1 MSFNGSG
8 TFVINS
14 AGQPVVA
21 NTVISATTFNALT
34 SDLANGL
41 STCITK
47 DGQTTPTAN
56 IPMGGFKI
64 TNLATGTAASDA
76 ATVAQIQSNGAALV
90 TVTGTD
96 TLTGTLTPALVAYV
110 TGAVYYFVAPATN
123 TGAVTLNIDTLGA
136 KNVTRDG
143 TTALVAGDI
152 VSGEMVAVVY
162 DGTRFQLIS
171 PVNSFTNLNVSGTLT
186 VAGATTLNGNLQVG
200 NAAADTV
207 NFQASGWTLTNPVS
221 ITGTWADIGTIT
233 TADINGGTID
243 GTTIGGGTAAAGT
256 FTTVGATTGNITT
269 VNATTVD
276 STNLEVT
283 NLKAKDGTAAGS
295 IADST
300 GVVTLNSVVAT
311 TADINGGTI
320 DATTIG
326 GSSPAVGNFTTVS
339 AASAV
344 FTTATITTVNT
355 TTLDLTNLEVTNIK
369 AKDGTASMVI
379 DDATG
384 KVNVTTVS
392 AASMNAAVAAV
403 TTLNATSASAASI
416 NAAVALITTGT
427 VTNLIVTGAS
437 ITSANVGA
445 LQVTNASV
453 ASANLGTAQI
463 TAVSAA
469 SANLGVAAITTG
481 TVTDLTATSASI
493 ASMNAGVALL
503 TTATVTTLN
512 ASGASIASANIGNLQ
527 FTAASIASINA
538 GVAVINNLTATAAS
552 VASANVGVALITTG
566 TVTNLTATS
575 ASVASANVGTA
586 VITGL
591 TVTGASIASVNAGTA
606 TLSGNLTLNGGTAN
620 GVLYLNGSKV
630 ATSGSALTFD
640 GTNLLTLA
648 ASTPKIRVSD
658 SGLANDFGLDFYF
671 PSVASSY
678 GQVTLNGSTGGMRFV
693 AGKSGSSG
701 YYQAFELNG
710 SEQARLTSTGLGIG
724 TSSPAYKLDVAESG
738 APTST
743 NTFSVARI
751 SGSDSVAND
760 LTLLGPNTSQVR
772 IKFGDPESAT
782 IGEVGYNHSTN
793 SLRFVTNGAEAG
805 VFDSSG
811 NLGIGTSSPTYKLH
825 LVGKQIIEKSGA
837 GYEAA
842 MLSFATITETGA
854 IYRMGMA
861 SGGAFIIGRSDTSTT
876 NLTLDSSG
884 NLGIGTSSPS
894 FALDISQAAP
904 RIRQT
909 ATTGTNSSLI
919 QLVNT
924 GGTAYV
930 GLDSSSGG
938 LTTAYSL
945 NLFHS
950 GAYPICFSTSST
962 ERARITSG
970 GDLLVAKTA
979 TSGTTIGVE
988 ARANGFIASTLAAS
1002 TNASSTLDVYSTGA
1016 TAFRFYVT
1024 MDGTVNATNTTIS
1037 AISDQRL
1044 KENIR
1049 DLDAGLAEVL
1059 SLKPRKFDW
1068 KEGKGQDKKDVRGFI
1083 AQEFEQVFPDLID
1096 EWKDPAPE
1104 GEEPYKS
1111 VRQDLIPVLVK
1122 AIQEQQAMIKSLEAK
1137 VAALESK

>member
-207 NFQASGWTLTNPVS
+207 NFQASGWTLTNNVS
-221 ITGTWADIGTIT
+221 VTGTWADIGTIT

-276 STNLEVT
+276 ATNLEVT

-369 AKDGTASMVI
+369 AKDGTASMTI

-392 AASMNAAVAAV
+392 AASMNAAVAA
-403 TTLNATSASAASI
+403 
-416 NAAVALITTGT
+416 ITTG
-427 VTNLIVTGAS
+427 
-437 ITSANVGA
+437 
-445 LQVTNASV
+445 SV
-453 ASANLGTAQI
+453 AN
-463 TAVSAA
+463 
-469 SANLGVAAITTG
+469 
-481 TVTDLTATSASI
+481 LTATAASV

-538 GVAVINNLTATAAS
+538 GVAVINNLTATSAS

-566 TVTNLTATS
+566 TVTNLTATG

-630 ATSGSALTFD
+630 ATSGSALVFD
-640 GTNLLTLA
+640 SVNLDIGVGGYYGTLNVKRYSTSPYSTITMTDPADAANEVGIYLRSTGTN
-648 ASTPKIRVSD
+648 PV
-658 SGLANDFGLDFYF
+658 GLSSAGAPIAFY
-671 PSVASSY
+671 
-678 GQVTLNGSTGGMRFV
+678 LGGPGTTEGM
-693 AGKSGSSG
+693 
-701 YYQAFELNG
+701 
-710 SEQARLTSTGLGIG
+710 RLTSTGLGIG
-724 TSSPAYKLDVAESG
+724 TSSPSYPLQVRRAGGAGSLGVSIDSVGSTDRTVQYFSIQDDAAGVGAGHAFYYRAASSTTDTLGFMLDEGGNVGIGTSSPSAKLSVSSG
-738 APTST
+738 NIFVDNANGSVIVRNADTT
-743 NTFSVARI
+743 NQQQIRLRMSGTDGILDTTRAAGTATNLIFGTEGVERARI
-751 SGSDSVAND
+751 DSN
-760 LTLLGPNTSQVR
+760 
-772 IKFGDPESAT
+772 
-782 IGEVGYNHSTN
+782 
-793 SLRFVTNGAEAG
+793 
-805 VFDSSG
+805 G
-811 NLGIGTSSPTYKLH
+811 NLGIGTSSPDGPLQVSFADAETSQFNAGAAVAYLTNTNTTNNNWA
-825 LVGKQIIEKSGA
+825 QIFWTDSDGGA
-837 GYEAA
+837 AA
-842 MLSFATITETGA
+842 AAFGAQYTDHTNDYAALSF
-854 IYRMGMA
+854 
-861 SGGAFIIGRSDTSTT
+861 STR
-876 NLTLDSSG
+876 
-884 NLGIGTSSPS
+884 GTS
-894 FALDISQAAP
+894 
-904 RIRQT
+904 
-909 ATTGTNSSLI
+909 
-919 QLVNT
+919 
-924 GGTAYV
+924 
-930 GLDSSSGG
+930 GLG
-938 LTTAYSL
+938 
-945 NLFHS
+945 
-950 GAYPICFSTSST
+950 

-970 GDLLVAKTA
+970 GYGKFSNDGTYTNSAGSYHEFRQSSQTEEGMILRTTNASYSGNSLLVAADRNTTNNSFYAFGYYNFAASAYKLRIADSGDVTNTNGTYGTISDAKMKTDIVDA
-979 TSGTTIGVE
+979 GSQWADIKGLRFRKFKMKDDPAGLTQLGVVAQEVEQVSPGLVDEHTDRDAEGNDLGTT
-988 ARANGFIASTLAAS
+988 T
-1002 TNASSTLDVYSTGA
+1002 
-1016 TAFRFYVT
+1016 
-1024 MDGTVNATNTTIS
+1024 
-1037 AISDQRL
+1037 
-1044 KENIR
+1044 
-1049 DLDAGLAEVL
+1049 
-1059 SLKPRKFDW
+1059 
-1068 KEGKGQDKKDVRGFI
+1068 
-1083 AQEFEQVFPDLID
+1083 
-1096 EWKDPAPE
+1096 
-1104 GEEPYKS
+1104 KS
-1111 VRQDLIPVLVK
+1111 VKTSVLLMK
-1122 AIQEQQAMIKSLEAK
+1122 AAVALQEAMARIEKLEAE
-1137 VAALESK
+1137 VAALKGV

>member
-1 MSFNGSG
+1 MPTILLKKSD
-8 TFVINS
+8 TAS
-14 AGQPVVA
+14 AVP
-21 NTVISATTFNALT
+21 T
-34 SDLANGL
+34 
-41 STCITK
+41 
-47 DGQTTPTAN
+47 TAN
-56 IPMGGFKI
+56 L
-64 TNLATGTAASDA
+64 TNLAGG
-76 ATVAQIQSNGAALV
+76 V
-90 TVTGTD
+90 
-96 TLTGTLTPALVAYV
+96 
-110 TGAVYYFVAPATN
+110 
-123 TGAVTLNIDTLGA
+123 
-136 KNVTRDG
+136 
-143 TTALVAGDI
+143 
-152 VSGEMVAVVY
+152 EVAV
-162 DGTRFQLIS
+162 
-171 PVNSFTNLNVSGTLT
+171 N
-186 VAGATTLNGNLQVG
+186 
-200 NAAADTV
+200 
-207 NFQASGWTLTNPVS
+207 
-221 ITGTWADIGTIT
+221 
-233 TADINGGTID
+233 TADKRM
-243 GTTIGGGTAAAGT
+243 
-256 FTTVGATTGNITT
+256 FT
-269 VNATTVD
+269 
-276 STNLEVT
+276 
-283 NLKAKDGTAAGS
+283 
-295 IADST
+295 
-300 GVVTLNSVVAT
+300 
-311 TADINGGTI
+311 
-320 DATTIG
+320 
-326 GSSPAVGNFTTVS
+326 
-339 AASAV
+339 
-344 FTTATITTVNT
+344 
-355 TTLDLTNLEVTNIK
+355 
-369 AKDGTASMVI
+369 M
-379 DDATG
+379 
-384 KVNVTTVS
+384 
-392 AASMNAAVAAV
+392 
-403 TTLNATSASAASI
+403 TSASA
-416 NAAVALITTGT
+416 V
-427 VTNLIVTGAS
+427 VE
-437 ITSANVGA
+437 
-445 LQVTNASV
+445 
-453 ASANLGTAQI
+453 LGTNP
-463 TAVSAA
+463 S
-469 SANLGVAAITTG
+469 S
-481 TVTDLTATSASI
+481 
-493 ASMNAGVALL
+493 
-503 TTATVTTLN
+503 
-512 ASGASIASANIGNLQ
+512 
-527 FTAASIASINA
+527 
-538 GVAVINNLTATAAS
+538 
-552 VASANVGVALITTG
+552 
-566 TVTNLTATS
+566 
-575 ASVASANVGTA
+575 
-586 VITGL
+586 
-591 TVTGASIASVNAGTA
+591 
-606 TLSGNLTLNGGTAN
+606 LTLTGGTAN

-630 ATSGSALTFD
+630 ATSGSALSFT
-640 GTNLLTLA
+640 GSLLKVGNPTNAPNTNLSGNLLQVKSSSGFSYLTMGNGDGA
-648 ASTPKIRVSD
+648 DNNTYIGS
-658 SGLANDFGLDFYF
+658 
-671 PSVASSY
+671 ASSITTF
-678 GQVTLNGSTGGMRFV
+678 GTVTDAGST
-693 AGKSGSSG
+693 S
-701 YYQAFELNG
+701 ELM
-710 SEQARLTSTGLGIG
+710 RLTSTGLGIG

-1059 SLKPRKFDW
+1059 SLKPRKFD
-1068 KEGKGQDKKDVRGFI
+1068 
-1083 AQEFEQVFPDLID
+1083 
-1096 EWKDPAPE
+1096 
-1104 GEEPYKS
+1104 
-1111 VRQDLIPVLVK
+1111 
-1122 AIQEQQAMIKSLEAK
+1122 
-1137 VAALESK
+1137 

>member
-47 DGQTTPTAN
+47 DGQSTPTAN

-369 AKDGTASMVI
+369 AKDGTASMVV

-403 TTLNATSASAASI
+403 TTGS
-416 NAAVALITTGT
+416 
-427 VTNLIVTGAS
+427 VTNLTA
-437 ITSANVGA
+437 TA
-445 LQVTNASV
+445 ASV
-453 ASANLGTAQI
+453 
-463 TAVSAA
+463 
-469 SANLGVAAITTG
+469 
-481 TVTDLTATSASI
+481 

-538 GVAVINNLTATAAS
+538 GVAVINNLTATSASIASANVGTAVITTGTLTNLTATSAS
-552 VASANVGVALITTG
+552 VASANAAVALITTG

-606 TLSGNLTLNGGTAN
+606 TLSGNLTLSGGTAN

-630 ATSGSALTFD
+630 ATSGTDLVF
-640 GTNLLTLA
+640 
-648 ASTPKIRVSD
+648 
-658 SGLANDFGLDFYF
+658 
-671 PSVASSY
+671 
-678 GQVTLNGSTGGMRFV
+678 
-693 AGKSGSSG
+693 
-701 YYQAFELNG
+701 
-710 SEQARLTSTGLGIG
+710 TSTGLGIG
-724 TSSPAYKLDVAESG
+724 TSSP
-738 APTST
+738 ST
-743 NTFSVARI
+743 NLQIGSGTSNGLGIFLSRGATSNFFEAYDGTKTFI
-751 SGSDSVAND
+751 SGTDSANGFVKVGSLSNHPVSIVQENGSAIYID
-760 LTLLGPNTSQVR
+760 TSKNV
-772 IKFGDPESAT
+772 
-782 IGEVGYNHSTN
+782 
-793 SLRFVTNGAEAG
+793 
-805 VFDSSG
+805 
-811 NLGIGTSSPTYKLH
+811 GIGTTSP
-825 LVGKQIIEKSGA
+825 
-837 GYEAA
+837 
-842 MLSFATITETGA
+842 
-854 IYRMGMA
+854 A
-861 SGGAFIIGRSDTSTT
+861 SGSGGGLTLGTTSSGKSLHVYSSSYASNGIANFYGTDGVMKLQMGALGASSAYIYANTGCSLALFSGG
-876 NLTLDSSG
+876 NQNATLDSSG
-884 NLGIGTSSPS
+884 NLGLGVVPSAWGSSFKALQVKGASFAAFSNTDLYQGANWYFTAGSTYAYINNGYATQYVQDQGKHLWFTAPSGTAGNAISFTQAMTLDASGNLGVGTTSPSARVHAGNASGTTPGILTYNAGNSAAITSYSAVAGLQLISYQSDSGSPFTKTSALVANSDGTVPSVMQFWTKANGDSSPS
-894 FALDISQAAP
+894 
-904 RIRQT
+904 
-909 ATTGTNSSLI
+909 
-919 QLVNT
+919 
-924 GGTAYV
+924 
-930 GLDSSSGG
+930 
-938 LTTAYSL
+938 
-945 NLFHS
+945 
-950 GAYPICFSTSST
+950 

-970 GDLLVAKTA
+970 GDLLVGNTASVQTSRAEFTSTSLTPAFLARVNVDADEGQWAGQFQKKTA
-979 TSGTTIGVE
+979 TSTTSQIFV
-988 ARANGFIASTLAAS
+988 RFLIN
-1002 TNASSTLDVYSTGA
+1002 DGA
-1016 TAFRFYVT
+1016 TASGYIT
-1024 MDGTVNATNTTIS
+1024 ANGANAATFTS
-1037 AISDQRL
+1037 SSDSRL
-1044 KENIR
+1044 KENI
-1049 DLDAGLAEVL
+1049 AELPSQWGSIKALRPVE
-1059 SLKPRKFDW
+1059 FDYIQS
-1068 KEGKGQDKKDVRGFI
+1068 EGGGHQVGFI
-1083 AQEFEQVFPDLID
+1083 AQDFEQVYPDSV
-1096 EWKDPAPE
+1096 
-1104 GEEPYKS
+1104 GERPDGMKMLSGWSKTEA
-1111 VRQDLIPVLVK
+1111 RMVK
-1122 AIQEQQAMIKSLEAK
+1122 ALQEAMARIEQLEAK

>member
-207 NFQASGWTLTNPVS
+207 NFQASGWTLTNNVS